1 VQSEGDLTAEEAACV
16 DAWSA
21 WFRMLETTA
30 LNRSYKM
37 IVLRVLLD
45 RDAISEGL
53 PLEQL
58 SLACRRHLQQHQVL
72 SRDVS
77 DQAGLSDA
85 EWCAWWKKWPITRW
99 LDDQSGTRWFR
110 ISNNIFHF
118 HPNILT
124 EHRLAFT
131 RLTSELVD
139 WRLAAWATSRG
150 LAGEEGGSGVG
161 FEASVSHVN
170 GKPILFLP
178 TVERVPG
185 RPVGPVD
192 VRLSDGQQWT
202 FRCVKVACNVAAP
215 TGTSG
220 NQLPQL
226 LKQWFGADAGLPGTQ
241 FRVRFRKEA
250 ELWLAEPVR
259 AESLV
264 TPATVPPLTTS
275 QPPGFRRHLAA
286 AEQYQSWVP
295 VYDLSIAAGFWGP
308 ESTPE
313 IQGWVPVT
321 GRSIQPG
328 MFVAQVHGESMQ
340 PRIPNASWCLFRP
353 CPAGSRE
360 GRLLLVQLRTEA
372 SEETG
377 GRYTVKRYHSEK
389 TTTAD
394 GWEHRSIELQPI
406 NPDYP
411 TIPLT
416 AETAADVV
424 INAEFIELLPPS
436 PPPGESGRGV
446 RGKETTG

>member
-1 VQSEGDLTAEEAACV
+1 
-16 DAWSA
+16 
-21 WFRMLETTA
+21 
-30 LNRSYKM
+30 
-37 IVLRVLLD
+37 
-45 RDAISEGL
+45 
-53 PLEQL
+53 
-58 SLACRRHLQQHQVL
+58 
-72 SRDVS
+72 
-77 DQAGLSDA
+77 
-85 EWCAWWKKWPITRW
+85 
-99 LDDQSGTRWFR
+99 
-110 ISNNIFHF
+110 
-118 HPNILT
+118 
-124 EHRLAFT
+124 
-131 RLTSELVD
+131 
-139 WRLAAWATSRG
+139 
-150 LAGEEGGSGVG
+150 
-161 FEASVSHVN
+161 
-170 GKPILFLP
+170 
-178 TVERVPG
+178 
-185 RPVGPVD
+185 
-192 VRLSDGQQWT
+192 
-202 FRCVKVACNVAAP
+202 
-215 TGTSG
+215 
-220 NQLPQL
+220 L

-264 TPATVPPLTTS
+264 TPATLPPLTTS
-275 QPPGFRRHLAA
+275 QPPGFRRHVAA

-321 GRSIQPG
+321 GRSVQRG

-389 TTTAD
+389 ATTAD

-424 INAEFIELLPPS
+424 INAEFIDLLPPL
-436 PPPGESGRGV
+436 PHRGRGAGGEGE
-446 RGKETTG
+446 RNHG